1 MLIPCVIFPFRK
13 RLYSLGLRFSFF
25 TDFLPSCAMVL
36 SCWAIVFC
44 CFLSISVCDLMVV
57 LKSLNSVLWLFSSV
71 ASLLFSLLMSA
82 RMDFGI
88 PDVFGMSICS
98 FDEKKSIP
106 HGPETPVCSWINQRF
121 GPRPEKT
128 RPTFDL
134 LSMRTSYDG

>member
-1 MLIPCVIFPFRK
+1 
-13 RLYSLGLRFSFF
+13 
-25 TDFLPSCAMVL
+25 MVL
-36 SCWAIVFC
+36 C
-44 CFLSISVCDLMVV
+44 CFLSISECDFIVL
-57 LKSLNSVLWLFSSV
+57 LKSLISELWFFSRLV
-71 ASLLFSLLMSA
+71 SLVFSLLMSA